1 MTSST
6 GIYNKLTQFRGGQ
19 IIQTVTAVMHDPHT
33 QSLGAGS
40 LWDLT
45 HFPISIALSKAS
57 NLVLVTGFVSIG
69 GQLSTHVAI
78 RRAGS
83 NVTAAIA
90 TSTGSRVAAH
100 SGAGGGGNDSHACCS
115 CPIHFVDQPNSTD
128 MLRYYLQFSH
138 TSGSTQTIYINRSSN
153 DGNAYD
159 RGRYV
164 SVLTAQEI
172 QT

>member
-1 MTSST
+1 M
-6 GIYNKLTQFRGGQ
+6 N
-19 IIQTVTAVMHDPHT
+19 
-33 QSLGAGS
+33 
-40 LWDLT
+40 
-45 HFPISIALSKAS
+45 
-57 NLVLVTGFVSIG
+57 
-69 GQLSTHVAI
+69 
-78 RRAGS
+78 
-83 NVTAAIA
+83 
-90 TSTGSRVAAH
+90 TGSRVAAH